1 MVLIS
6 PRASGVSRDS
16 AVALFQGSLASTDV
30 TEEDLGGRGPS
41 GPAWGL
47 GQGDKHRFVW
57 GSGVSQDTGL
67 LVLIS
72 DSPKQMSIT
81 LSGG

>member
-1 MVLIS
+1 MALIS
-6 PRASGVSRDS
+6 PRASPVSRDS
-16 AVALFQGSLASTDV
+16 AVALFQGLLASTDM

-41 GPAWGL
+41 GPVWGL
-47 GQGDKHRFVW
+47 EKGDQHRFVW
-57 GSGVSQDTGL
+57 DSGVSQDTGL

-72 DSPKQMSIT
+72 ESPKQMSIT